1 MGAPKSGATPR
12 DGAGTA
18 RGIGGEFAAI
28 DRLARLLP
36 GPPPG
41 ELWLGDDA
49 AVLEG
54 HAGQLLLTTDVA
66 VAGVHGDLTLIGLD
80 DLGWRA
86 VAGAVSDI
94 AAMGAR
100 PRGAVLAVAGPPDTD
115 LELLYRGVAAAAESH
130 GCPVVGGDL
139 STAGQLSVAV
149 AVVGEIDET
158 PAAVLRGGA
167 RPGDRLF
174 VTGPLGAAAA
184 GLRALQGGRPADGPL
199 DEALRQAHRR
209 PRARLAEGEAARRAG
224 ASAMVD
230 VSDGLLADLG
240 HLADASGVGF
250 RLDEVPVHGGAS
262 LDDALGGGEDYELV
276 VAVTDPGALV
286 ASFARRGLRPPLALG
301 ACERD
306 PAQRTVGGTPAPA
319 AGWEHP
325 WGPAPGG

>member
-12 DGAGTA
+12 GRAGTA
-18 RGIGGEFAAI
+18 RGTGGEFAAI
-28 DRLARLLP
+28 ERLARLLP

-41 ELWLGDDA
+41 EVWLGDDA
-49 AVLEG
+49 AVLAG
-54 HAGQLLLTTDVA
+54 PAGPGGQLVLSTDVA
-66 VAGVHGDLTLIGLD
+66 VAGVHGDLSLIGLD

-86 VAGAVSDI
+86 LSAAVSDV

-115 LELLYRGVAAAAESH
+115 LELLYRGVAAAAEAH

-149 AVVGEIDET
+149 AVLGEIEGA
-158 PAAVLRGGA
+158 PPAVLRSGA

-184 GLRALQGGRPADGPL
+184 GLRALRTGAPARGPD
-199 DEALRQAHRR
+199 DEALRRAHRR
-209 PRARLAEGEAARRAG
+209 PWARLAEGEAARRAG
-224 ASAMVD
+224 ARAMVD

-250 RLDEVPVHGGAS
+250 RLDAVPVHRGAS
-262 LDDALGGGEDYELV
+262 LDDALGGGDDYELV
-276 VAVTDPGALV
+276 VAVADADTLLEA
-286 ASFARRGLRPPLALG
+286 FARRGLRPPLALG
-301 ACERD
+301 SCHAD
-306 PAQRTVGGTPAPA
+306 PGLRTLEGEPVPA

-325 WGPAPGG
+325 WGR